1 MSRRRA
7 AGGAKGGGILR
18 TLESAG
24 VSRGVFGASKGWFY
38 VGTGLWTMRKVRSLG
53 QRKPEILLTEVLRP
67 GQRMIIANGR
77 ATIEDAPSASPT
89 TPAAP
94 KGRRAKRRAR
104 RDA

>member
-1 MSRRRA
+1 MARRRG
-7 AGGAKGGGILR
+7 AGGGVLR

-38 VGTGLWTMRKVRSLG
+38 IGTGLWTIRKVRSLG
-53 QRKPEILLTEVLRP
+53 QRKPEILLAEVLRP

-77 ATIEDAPSASPT
+77 ATIEDAPSASLSTHVP
-89 TPAAP
+89 P

-104 RDA
+104 RNA